1 MGERAPGPFFSRW
14 KYTRWVRERL
24 ALTSSLSSNP
34 FDASPQTACGVYL
47 LDGLDSSVQV
57 FRVLICCALCR
68 LSDVEVQN
76 ARGQRKALVRRC
88 EALATAAAEL
98 EQQAKAAESQQP
110 NA

>member
-1 MGERAPGPFFSRW
+1 MW
-14 KYTRWVRERL
+14 
-24 ALTSSLSSNP
+24 
-34 FDASPQTACGVYL
+34 CIYL

-57 FRVLICCALCR
+57 FRVLICGALCR